1 MEGMMNDPHSTD
13 SRGTTRRTMLQLV
26 GATAGIAAIGTGKAF
41 AAQSEPS
48 DTEGGY
54 TLPPLSYSYDALE
67 PAIDEQIM
75 RLHHDEH
82 HQGYVDGANE
92 ALDQLD
98 EMRQSDDFSNVKS
111 LKRNLSFNVSGHVL
125 HSIFWTS
132 MSPDGGGKPSGS
144 LADALARDFGSVD
157 AAIEEFGAAAKNVE
171 SSGWGLLVYDHLADR
186 LLVTQAESH
195 NDLAVQGAT
204 PLLVLDVWEHAYYLQ
219 YTNDRGA
226 YIDAFWDVV
235 DWDAVGSRY
244 EAVTGTDVLE

>member
-1 MEGMMNDPHSTD
+1 MDEMMDDAQSTD
-13 SRGTTRRTMLQLV
+13 NGGTTRRTVLQLL
-26 GATAGIAAIGTGKAF
+26 GATAGVAAVGTGEAF
-41 AAQSEPS
+41 AAQSEAS
-48 DTEGGY
+48 DENGGY
-54 TLPPLSYSYDALE
+54 ALPSLPYSYDALE

-92 ALDQLD
+92 ALDQLT
-98 EMRQSDDFSNVKS
+98 EMRQNDQFDDIKS
-111 LKRNLSFNVSGHVL
+111 VKRNLSFNVSGHIL
-125 HSIFWTS
+125 HSIFWTG
-132 MSPDGGGKPSGS
+132 MSPDGGGKPSDS
-144 LADALARDFGSVD
+144 LADALASDFGSVD
-157 AAIEEFGAAAKNVE
+157 AAVAEFCAAAKSVE
-171 SSGWGLLVYDHLADR
+171 GSGWGLLVYDHLADR

-226 YIDAFWDVV
+226 YVDAFWDVV

-244 EAVTGTDVLE
+244 EAATGADILE